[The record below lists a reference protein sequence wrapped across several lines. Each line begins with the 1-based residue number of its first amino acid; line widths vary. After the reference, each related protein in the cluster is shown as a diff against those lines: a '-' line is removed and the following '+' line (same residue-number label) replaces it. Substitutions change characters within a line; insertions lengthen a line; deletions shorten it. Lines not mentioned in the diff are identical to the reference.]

1 MLKKRGT
8 KQTGFFANN
17 KLLIAITTLIGTI
30 VGAGVLGIPY
40 TIAQVGFFWGSIIIL
55 VLGLVF
61 IMVNL
66 FGTEM
71 ILRTKKQHQ
80 LAGYAQKYL
89 GKWGKR
95 VMATVMI
102 ISLYGALIA
111 YLIGEGST
119 LHAIFNIGS
128 PLIFTLI
135 FFAIA
140 SYIIVRGV
148 KATGKTE
155 LILISLLVLIVI
167 AIGVFSYNDINIDHL
182 TGSNLSNLLLPYGI
196 ILFAFMALPAIPEI
210 QEVLGK
216 DKKLMK
222 KAVIWGSS
230 IPIVLYL
237 VFAAIVL
244 GVVGLDNFES
254 LDPNQRIATIALSIF
269 SNKILGVFANILAVL
284 AMFTSYLTIGIALV
298 EMYEYDFKIPRKYA
312 LALTFLVPLA
322 VVLFK
327 ITTFIT
333 VLAITGAI
341 AGGLESLMTILMY
354 WKAKKFG
361 DRKPEFSMPNF
372 YILGSIFIVMFL
384 VGSVYMFLNSLGII

>member
-1 MLKKRGT
+1 
-8 KQTGFFANN
+8 
-17 KLLIAITTLIGTI
+17 
-30 VGAGVLGIPY
+30 
-40 TIAQVGFFWGSIIIL
+40 
-55 VLGLVF
+55 
-61 IMVNL
+61 
-66 FGTEM
+66 
-71 ILRTKKQHQ
+71 
-80 LAGYAQKYL
+80 
-89 GKWGKR
+89 
-95 VMATVMI
+95 
-102 ISLYGALIA
+102 
-111 YLIGEGST
+111 
-119 LHAIFNIGS
+119 
-128 PLIFTLI
+128 
-135 FFAIA
+135 
-140 SYIIVRGV
+140 
-148 KATGKTE
+148 
-155 LILISLLVLIVI
+155 
-167 AIGVFSYNDINIDHL
+167 
-182 TGSNLSNLLLPYGI
+182 
-196 ILFAFMALPAIPEI
+196 MALPAIPEI